1 MRHAKRDFL
10 KTDDI
15 KHSMEK
21 LSIPVI
27 TTYLLKWHIL
37 LERLR
42 VPLIHTLH
50 LRERPQHT
58 QSLVY

>member
-27 TTYLLKWHIL
+27 
-37 LERLR
+37 
-42 VPLIHTLH
+42 
-50 LRERPQHT
+50 
-58 QSLVY
+58 

>member
-21 LSIPVI
+21 LSIPV
-27 TTYLLKWHIL
+27 TLSLSLTL
-37 LERLR
+37 LECFRL
-42 VPLIHTLH
+42 PLLPSLH
-50 LRERPQHT
+50 L
-58 QSLVY
+58 